1 METLFGRFPHL
12 VEDIFGLLNVKT
24 LSCGSQVNKTWKENL
39 EIYRLHIVK
48 KIQRRLK
55 IRKIVYSSDE
65 TFEKKERQMSPAKIF
80 FRRTIGIPTTLEINI
95 TVEQLPLSL
104 LVQCQRYFFGVGCKL
119 KNCGINF
126 RIYCIQET
134 LFLGMFINLNG
145 KNHLVLFRN
154 YHGNPEMPSFFQCM
168 ASNVTENGW
177 NRELLLDQILKEL
190 GYLLQNKVQVFKQN
204 ILFRCISSPLVSPD
218 KSGLKLIFVK
228 DLTFLCFYLN
238 LVAIN
243 K

>member
-12 VEDIFGLLNVKT
+12 VEDLFGLLDVKT
-24 LSCGSQVNKTWKENL
+24 LSCCSQVNKTWKENL

-48 KIQRRLK
+48 KIQKRLK
-55 IRKIVYSSDE
+55 NRKIVYSSDE
-65 TFEKKERQMSPAKIF
+65 AFEKKEGQMSPAKIF
-80 FRRTIGIPTTLEINI
+80 WRRTIGIPTTLERNI

-104 LVQCQRYFFGVGCKL
+104 LVQCQRYFFGCKL

-145 KNHLVLFRN
+145 KDLFKGNVLVVPWISYIVLFRN

-168 ASNVTENGW
+168 SLYVSRYGIKSYREWVKSGVNFGSNSEGF
-177 NRELLLDQILKEL
+177 RIL
-190 GYLLQNKVQVFKQN
+190 GYFSNK
-204 ILFRCISSPLVSPD
+204 
-218 KSGLKLIFVK
+218 
-228 DLTFLCFYLN
+228 
-238 LVAIN
+238 
-243 K
+243 